1 MHVLK
6 TILGWLLGLVLLALV
21 TNISISNNH
30 DTAIYLWPYAQLAM
44 VPLWMIVLGSFSVGL
59 IIGGLILWPKLFMS
73 RLRIHQGNR
82 RIQRLESD
90 LADMSEH
97 FGEDGM
103 TSNQTSLITM
113 KDKTDD

>member
-1 MHVLK
+1 
-6 TILGWLLGLVLLALV
+6 
-21 TNISISNNH
+21 
-30 DTAIYLWPYAQLAM
+30 
-44 VPLWMIVLGSFSVGL
+44 
-59 IIGGLILWPKLFMS
+59 MS

-90 LADMSEH
+90 LADMSDH
-97 FGEDGM
+97 FDEDGT

>member
-6 TILGWLLGLVLLALV
+6 TILGWILGLVLLALV

-44 VPLWMIVLGSFSVGL
+44 IPLWMIVLGSFSVGL
-59 IIGGLILWPKLFMS
+59 IIGGLFLWPKLFMS

-90 LADMSEH
+90 LADMSDHIDE
-97 FGEDGM
+97 GGT